1 MVLFLPQMASQIIVM
16 VNKEQGS
23 PEVLELLKDR
33 VGYQYALV
41 RHNQSP
47 QNEKAS
53 EVLRKKD
60 SDETRLL

>member
-1 MVLFLPQMASQIIVM
+1 M

-23 PEVLELLKDR
+23 PEVLELLKDK
-33 VGYQYALV
+33 VGYKYALV

-53 EVLRKKD
+53 EVLNVNDKKIDITCYD
-60 SDETRLL
+60 SFFDGTWIELI